1 MSCDDRSSLQLRAK
15 APIQRAEAAHH
26 PGRSSVDQYAVQQQE
41 AAERFGASAVMQGM
55 RQDIR
60 TLLLIQNLSCPSLYL
75 S

>member
-26 PGRSSVDQYAVQQQE
+26 PGRLSVDQYAVQQQG
-41 AAERFGASAVMQGM
+41 AVKRFGASAVIQGKQ
-55 RQDIR
+55 QDIR
-60 TLLLIQNLSCPSLYL
+60 TLLLIQNLSCPSSYL